1 MTLHRLILAT
11 LAPLVALVFTAGVLF
26 LRAIGSP
33 CAGCHQPL
41 IDCRCPDPFDEDDET
56 AADAAHTG
64 GAA

>member
-1 MTLHRLILAT
+1 MALHRLVLVT

-33 CAGCHQPL
+33 CSGCRQPL
-41 IDCRCPDPFDEDDET
+41 IDCRCPDPFDEDDEPV
-56 AADAAHTG
+56 DAAHTG